1 MKIFVD
7 ADSCPVKQEILTLA
21 KEYNSDVVFVASI
34 RHMMNETMEGT
45 WKYVDPDAEAADLY
59 IFNHLQKGDV
69 LVTQDIGLAGL
80 ALSKQVHVL
89 SPRGYIFE
97 EDKMADELH
106 FRHLAA
112 KARRSGVYSKGPK
125 AFTDADES
133 RFIVNMKKILSEA
146 AGR

>member
-21 KEYNSDVVFVASI
+21 KEYKIEAVFVASI
-34 RHMMNETMEGT
+34 RHMMNQTMEGT

-80 ALSKQVHVL
+80 ALSKQVNVV
-89 SPRGYIFE
+89 SPRGHVYH
-97 EDKMADELH
+97 EDNMANELH

-125 AFTDADES
+125 AFTDADNS
-133 RFIVNMKKILSEA
+133 RFMVNMKNILSQA